1 MIILLKRWQ
10 NWEFNKAEVGKL
22 KFEHKPV
29 LLKETVEG
37 LNIKENGIYV
47 DGTIGGAGHSIE
59 IVNRLTTGKLIGIDQ
74 DTNALNKANEVL
86 KDHLDKVVLVH
97 DNYVNIESILLNL
110 GIEKVDGVLLDL
122 GVSSHQ
128 LDERERG
135 FSYHKDARLD
145 MRMDNTQKFSAW
157 DVVNTYSERELERI
171 IWEYGEERWAKRIA
185 QFIVNE
191 RRKKSIDTTLQL
203 VDIIKNAIP
212 KKVRM
217 EGQHPAK
224 KTFQAIRIEVNK
236 ELEVLKLAIPSINK
250 VLNKGG
256 RLCIITFHS
265 LEDRIVKETFKELNK
280 DCICPPEFPICV
292 CDKKRELK
300 IITKKPII
308 PAEKEIA
315 ENPRA
320 RSAKLRIGE
329 RV

>member
-22 KFEHKPV
+22 KFEHRPV
-29 LLKETVEG
+29 LLKETVKG

-97 DNYVNIESILLNL
+97 DNYINIESILLNL

-135 FSYHKDARLD
+135 FSYQKDARLD

-171 IWEYGEERWAKRIA
+171 IWEYGEERWAKNCRIY
-185 QFIVNE
+185 
-191 RRKKSIDTTLQL
+191 S
-203 VDIIKNAIP
+203 
-212 KKVRM
+212 
-217 EGQHPAK
+217 
-224 KTFQAIRIEVNK
+224 
-236 ELEVLKLAIPSINK
+236 
-250 VLNKGG
+250 
-256 RLCIITFHS
+256 
-265 LEDRIVKETFKELNK
+265 
-280 DCICPPEFPICV
+280 
-292 CDKKRELK
+292 
-300 IITKKPII
+300 
-308 PAEKEIA
+308 
-315 ENPRA
+315 
-320 RSAKLRIGE
+320 
-329 RV
+329 